1 MSNGEIRELCNK
13 LENEY
18 PDGGYVS
25 RATIF
30 NRALQDGKITEEI
43 RDLAKDY
50 YGTLWTYVGD

>member
-1 MSNGEIRELCNK
+1 MTNRDISDLYNK

-18 PDGGYVS
+18 EDGGYVS

-30 NRALQDGKITEEI
+30 NRAYQDGKVSKETVEEA
-43 RDLAKDY
+43 REY